1 MVNDGNSTVIVLGWS
16 QIFYA
21 LVVFLLDFSDWF
33 LSAHVFFL
41 DLPLPHLPLEC
52 FLLIIELAKVDFQLV
67 ILFSHTM
74 QVFLL
79 LLHCLLNCPAVAL
92 VDDNFSPLGYL
103 IYLFLLAAGH
113 FLQFFNLLHHL
124 LLLLLQ
130 GHKSIHKLINLL
142 GEILCGVVYFLI
154 FLDFDLDILTFI
166 TKFLHTFWMV
176 PSIAFWYSKLAS

>member
-1 MVNDGNSTVIVLGWS
+1 MVNEGNSTVIVLGWS
-16 QIFYA
+16 QFFYA

-52 FLLIIELAKVDFQLV
+52 LLLVIELTKVDFQLV
-67 ILFSHTM
+67 ILFPHAM
-74 QVFLL
+74 QVLL
-79 LLHCLLNCPAVAL
+79 FLLHCLLNCPAVAL
-92 VDDNFSPLGYL
+92 VDDNFSPFSYL

-130 GHKSIHKLINLL
+130 GNKSIHKLVNFL
-142 GEILCGVVYFLI
+142 GEILRGVVYFLI
-154 FLDFDLDILTFI
+154 FLDFNLDFLTCI
-166 TKFLHTFWMV
+166 THFLHTFWMV